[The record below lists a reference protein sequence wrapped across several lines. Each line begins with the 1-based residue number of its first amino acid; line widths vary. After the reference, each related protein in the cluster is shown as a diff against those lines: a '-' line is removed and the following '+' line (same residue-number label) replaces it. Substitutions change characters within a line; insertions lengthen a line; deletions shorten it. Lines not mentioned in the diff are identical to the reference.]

1 MPLIL
6 GKGQEIKIV
15 SKNEALKQIEDAQT
29 QLSEEEKEL
38 AKLSPEV
45 AERRREILA
54 AKKHRDYM
62 AKIQKMEEDAI
73 AQLQEAKSVDA
84 DVHVQVTDELVVQ
97 TSSAPATTITLD
109 DVVKV
114 SETVVEKETPDFENM
129 TKKELDEWAEETLGL
144 TLDRRKKKAD
154 LIETIK
160 NNL

>member
-1 MPLIL
+1 MPLII
-6 GKGQEIKIV
+6 KGNKEINIV
-15 SKNEALKQIEDAQT
+15 SKNEALRKIEEAQT

-54 AKKHRDYM
+54 AKKHREYM
-62 AKIQKMEEDAI
+62 AKIQKMEEDAK

-84 DVHVQVTDELVVQ
+84 EVQFTEELIVE
-97 TSSAPATTITLD
+97 TSSAPATTITFD

-114 SETVVEKETPDFENM
+114 SETVVEKETPDFEKM
-129 TKKELDEWAEETLGL
+129 TKKELADWAEETLGL
-144 TLDRRKKKAD
+144 SLDLRKKKAD

-160 NNL
+160 NSL